1 MTPSVPDPTQNDR
14 HHVDQLR
21 AHDPSAWSQY
31 LTDLGPAVQ
40 SYARGAGH
48 PDPQEVVGAVMET
61 LARRISEFEGGL
73 TQLRSFAFSVAHAR
87 IVDEYRRRNRDQR
100 CERLLSRL
108 SSGPETSGTE
118 TFGTEASGSGPYGS
132 GTAHQTS
139 DVILAAIDRL
149 PTLQR
154 EAITL
159 RYIKG
164 LTVTETAEATGR
176 TPGAIR
182 VATSR
187 GLRQLRS
194 ELMESRITAPDQEAR
209 NATP

>member
-1 MTPSVPDPTQNDR
+1 MTPSIPDPTQNDR

-31 LTDLGPAVQ
+31 LTDLGPAVL

-61 LARRISEFEGGL
+61 LVRRISEFEGGL

-108 SSGPETSGTE
+108 SSGTETSGAE
-118 TFGTEASGSGPYGS
+118 TSRTGSETYGS
-132 GTAHQTS
+132 GIAHQTS

-187 GLRQLRS
+187 GLRQLRR
-194 ELMESRITAPDQEAR
+194 ELIGARITAPDQEAR